1 MLFVVDIKLKYLDF
15 NRFIYHTYLNIYFCD
30 KSYTSIIVV
39 KCTQT
44 HNLLMNHEIIQGQAT
59 NLSKPQIGQLTNL
72 FVNLTTR
79 LTIDLD
85 MPWEHAS
92 KGIGKI

>member
-15 NRFIYHTYLNIYFCD
+15 NRFFYHTYLNIYFCD

-59 NLSKPQIGQLTNL
+59 NLSKPQIGQLTNF
-72 FVNLTTR
+72 FVNLTTT
-79 LTIDLD
+79 LTIDMD
-85 MPWEHAS
+85 MP
-92 KGIGKI
+92 